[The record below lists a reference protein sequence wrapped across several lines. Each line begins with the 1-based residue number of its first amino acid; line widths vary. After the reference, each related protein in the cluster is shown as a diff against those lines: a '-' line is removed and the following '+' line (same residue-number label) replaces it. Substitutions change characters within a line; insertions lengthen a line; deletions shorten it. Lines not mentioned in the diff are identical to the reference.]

1 MFGERFTG
9 LAFTLLFILAAM
21 IFWGFLIRAHVA
33 RNPESPWAK
42 GLAFNL

>member
-21 IFWGFLIRAHVA
+21 VFWGFLVRSHVA
-33 RNPESPWAK
+33 RNPDSPVAR